1 MEHVTFKTLAAID
14 NSIYWMFAANRD
26 NLYDADAIS
35 TPAYRLRRWFILKG
49 MEGSPSTHLQ
59 EIHLTGC
66 LCILKS
72 RASYLVVSSDIPGF
86 HGYFSQGFVLVSK
99 NKTPNDPVENTCLLM
114 SLGDSR
120 CV

>member
-1 MEHVTFKTLAAID
+1 
-14 NSIYWMFAANRD
+14 MFAANRD

-35 TPAYRLRRWFILKG
+35 TPAYRCRRRFILTG

-59 EIHLTGC
+59 EILTLNRMPIHFKQSC
-66 LCILKS
+66 
-72 RASYLVVSSDIPGF
+72 ASYLVVSSDIPGF

-99 NKTPNDPVENTCLLM
+99 NKTPNDPVGNTCLLM